1 MKNNLC
7 TLKNISKTYYTKNK
21 EIVAI
26 DSVSLSIPN
35 DTIIAIVGPSG
46 CGKSTLLNIIS
57 NIDKEY
63 IGNKDIKTN
72 NISYMFQNDCLL
84 PWLNV
89 YQNATL
95 SKIFNNNIDYKYI
108 DELLIK
114 YGLYEYKDK
123 YINSL
128 SGGLKQRLALIRA
141 LATKPD
147 ILILDEPFS
156 ALDFQTRLKLEE
168 DVKSITTNNN
178 ITTIMVTHDINE
190 AISMSS
196 KVITLTKKPSKI
208 KNIYN
213 IDINGTTLEKRLDNK
228 FNYYYNLILNDLNEE

>member
-1 MKNNLC
+1 MTKIL
-7 TLKNISKTYYTKNK
+7 TLKNISKKYNDIKVLDNINIDINKNDF
-21 EIVAI
+21 I
-26 DSVSLSIPN
+26 SLI
-35 DTIIAIVGPSG
+35 GPSG

-57 NIDKEY
+57 NIDKDY
-63 IGNKDIKTN
+63 IGSINIKTN

-84 PWLNV
+84 PWLTI

-95 SKIFNNNIDYKYI
+95 AKIFNNNIDFKYI

-147 ILILDEPFS
+147 ILLLDEPFS
-156 ALDFQTRLKLEE
+156 ALDFQTRLKLED
-168 DVKSITTNNN
+168 DVKTITSNNN

-190 AISMSS
+190 AISMSN
-196 KVITLTKKPSKI
+196 KVITLSNKPCKI

-228 FNYYYNLILNDLNEE
+228 FNYYYNLILSDLNEE

>member
-1 MKNNLC
+1 
-7 TLKNISKTYYTKNK
+7 
-21 EIVAI
+21 
-26 DSVSLSIPN
+26 
-35 DTIIAIVGPSG
+35 
-46 CGKSTLLNIIS
+46 
-57 NIDKEY
+57 
-63 IGNKDIKTN
+63 
-72 NISYMFQNDCLL
+72 MFQNDCLL
-84 PWLNV
+84 PWLTI

-95 SKIFNNNIDYKYI
+95 AKIFNNNIDFKYI

-147 ILILDEPFS
+147 ILLLDEPFS
-156 ALDFQTRLKLEE
+156 ALDFQTRLKLED
-168 DVKSITTNNN
+168 DVKTITSNNN

-190 AISMSS
+190 AISMSN
-196 KVITLTKKPSKI
+196 KVITLSNKPCKI

-213 IDINGTTLEKRLDNK
+213 IDINGTTLEKRLDKK
-228 FNYYYNLILNDLNEE
+228 FNYYYNLILSDLNEE

>member
-1 MKNNLC
+1 MTKIL
-7 TLKNISKTYYTKNK
+7 TLNNISKKYNDIKVLDNINIDINKNDF
-21 EIVAI
+21 I
-26 DSVSLSIPN
+26 SLI
-35 DTIIAIVGPSG
+35 GPSG

-57 NIDKEY
+57 NIDKDY
-63 IGNKDIKTN
+63 IGKKDIKTN

-84 PWLNV
+84 PWLTI

-95 SKIFNNNIDYKYI
+95 AKIFNKAIDYKYI

-147 ILILDEPFS
+147 ILLLDEPFS
-156 ALDFQTRLKLEE
+156 ALDFQTRLKLED
-168 DVKSITTNNN
+168 DVKTITSNNN

-190 AISMSS
+190 AISMSNI
-196 KVITLTKKPSKI
+196 VITLTNKPCKI

-213 IDINGTTLEKRLDNK
+213 VDINGTTLEKRLDNK
-228 FNYYYNLILNDLNEE
+228 FNYYYNLILSDLNEE

>member
-1 MKNNLC
+1 MTKIL
-7 TLKNISKTYYTKNK
+7 TLNNISKNYNDIKVLDNINIDINKNDF
-21 EIVAI
+21 I
-26 DSVSLSIPN
+26 SLI
-35 DTIIAIVGPSG
+35 GPSG

-57 NIDKEY
+57 NIDKDY
-63 IGNKDIKTN
+63 IGTKDIKTN

-84 PWLNV
+84 PWLTI

-95 SKIFNNNIDYKYI
+95 SKIFNKNIDYKYI

-147 ILILDEPFS
+147 ILLLDEPFS
-156 ALDFQTRLKLEE
+156 ALDFQTRLKLED
-168 DVKSITTNNN
+168 DVKTITTNNN

-190 AISMSS
+190 AISMSNI
-196 KVITLTKKPSKI
+196 VITLSNKPSRI

-228 FNYYYNLILNDLNEE
+228 FNYYYNLILSDLNEK

>member
-1 MKNNLC
+1 MYLLIMTKIYS
-7 TLKNISKTYYTKNK
+7 LKNISKNYNDIKVLDNINIDINKNDF
-21 EIVAI
+21 I
-26 DSVSLSIPN
+26 SLI
-35 DTIIAIVGPSG
+35 GPSG

-57 NIDKEY
+57 NIDKDY
-63 IGNKDIKTN
+63 IGSINIKTN

-84 PWLNV
+84 PWLTI

-95 SKIFNNNIDYKYI
+95 AKIFNKAIDYKYI

-147 ILILDEPFS
+147 ILLLDEPFS
-156 ALDFQTRLKLEE
+156 ALDFQTRLKLED
-168 DVKSITTNNN
+168 DVKTITSNNN

-190 AISMSS
+190 AISMSNI
-196 KVITLTKKPSKI
+196 VITLTNKPCKI

-213 IDINGTTLEKRLDNK
+213 VDINGTTLEKRLDNK
-228 FNYYYNLILNDLNEE
+228 FNYYYNLILSDLNEE

>member
-1 MKNNLC
+1 MTKIL
-7 TLKNISKTYYTKNK
+7 TLNNISKKYNDIKVLDNINIDINKNDF
-21 EIVAI
+21 I
-26 DSVSLSIPN
+26 SLI
-35 DTIIAIVGPSG
+35 GPSG

-57 NIDKEY
+57 NIDKDY
-63 IGNKDIKTN
+63 IGSINIKTN

-84 PWLNV
+84 PWLTI

-95 SKIFNNNIDYKYI
+95 AKIFNKAIDYKYI

-147 ILILDEPFS
+147 ILLLDEPFS
-156 ALDFQTRLKLEE
+156 ALDFQTRLKLED
-168 DVKSITTNNN
+168 DVKTITSNNN

-190 AISMSS
+190 AISMSNI
-196 KVITLTKKPSKI
+196 VITLTNKPCKI

-213 IDINGTTLEKRLDNK
+213 VDINGTTLEKRLDNK
-228 FNYYYNLILNDLNEE
+228 FNYYYNLILSDLNEE

>member
-1 MKNNLC
+1 MTKIL
-7 TLKNISKTYYTKNK
+7 TLNNISKKYNDIKVLDNINIDINKNDF
-21 EIVAI
+21 I
-26 DSVSLSIPN
+26 SLI
-35 DTIIAIVGPSG
+35 GPSG

-57 NIDKEY
+57 NIDKDY
-63 IGNKDIKTN
+63 IGKKDIKTN

-84 PWLNV
+84 PWLTI

-95 SKIFNNNIDYKYI
+95 AKIFNKTIDYKYI

-147 ILILDEPFS
+147 ILLLDEPFS
-156 ALDFQTRLKLEE
+156 ALDFQTRLKLED
-168 DVKSITTNNN
+168 DVKTITSNNN

-190 AISMSS
+190 AISMSN
-196 KVITLTKKPSKI
+196 KVITLTNKPCKI

-213 IDINGTTLEKRLDNK
+213 VDINGTTLEKRLDNK
-228 FNYYYNLILNDLNEE
+228 FNYYYNLILSDLNEE

>member
-1 MKNNLC
+1 MTKIL
-7 TLKNISKTYYTKNK
+7 TLNNISKKYNDIKVLDNINMDINKNDF
-21 EIVAI
+21 I
-26 DSVSLSIPN
+26 SLI
-35 DTIIAIVGPSG
+35 GPSG

-57 NIDKEY
+57 NIDKDY
-63 IGNKDIKTN
+63 IGTKDIKTN

-84 PWLNV
+84 PWLTI

-95 SKIFNNNIDYKYI
+95 AKIFNNNIDYKYI

-147 ILILDEPFS
+147 ILLLDEPFS
-156 ALDFQTRLKLEE
+156 ALDFQTRLKLED
-168 DVKSITTNNN
+168 DVKTITTNNN

-190 AISMSS
+190 AISMSNI
-196 KVITLTKKPSKI
+196 VITLTNKPSRI

-228 FNYYYNLILNDLNEE
+228 FNYYYNLILSDLNEE